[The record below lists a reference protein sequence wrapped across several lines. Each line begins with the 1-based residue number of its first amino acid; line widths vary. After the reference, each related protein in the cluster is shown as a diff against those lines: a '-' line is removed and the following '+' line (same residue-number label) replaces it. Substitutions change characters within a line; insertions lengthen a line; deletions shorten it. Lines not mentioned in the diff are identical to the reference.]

1 MEFLNSHRN
10 KLWNLARRS
19 DMANS
24 PFHKA
29 IQGLE
34 EKRSKLFPDRRRIP
48 GIFSIIKLQ
57 AEKENF
63 LWLSL

>member
-10 KLWNLARRS
+10 KIWNLARRS

-34 EKRSKLFPDRRRIP
+34 DKRSKLFPDRRRVP
-48 GIFSIIKLQ
+48 GRCLSKFNIKE
-57 AEKENF
+57 EKENF
-63 LWLSL
+63 L